1 MNREIIQKIDHIAVA
16 VRDIDEAIRVF
27 RDQLGLSMTKTYH
40 SEHTRAHIAFFRVGE
55 THVELIQPTSLS
67 SVMAKFLD
75 KRGEGIHHVCL
86 GVKNIDE
93 VLASLATKGMELI
106 DEKPRMT
113 QDGRKIAF
121 VNPRSTH
128 GVLIELTEIEEQG
141 TE

>member
-1 MNREIIQKIDHIAVA
+1 MNTGIIKKIDHIAVA
-16 VRDIDEAIRVF
+16 VRDIEESIGVF

-40 SEHTRAHIAFFRVGE
+40 SEYTRAHIAFFRVGE

-93 VLASLATKGMELI
+93 VLVSLATKGMELI

>member
-1 MNREIIQKIDHIAVA
+1 MNTGIIKKIDHIAVA
-16 VRDIDEAIRVF
+16 VRDIDDAIRVF

-40 SEHTRAHIAFFRVGE
+40 SEYTRAHIAFFRVGE

-93 VLASLATKGMELI
+93 VLASLAAKGMELI

-128 GVLIELTEIEEQG
+128 GVLIELAEIEEQG

>member
-1 MNREIIQKIDHIAVA
+1 MNTGIIKKIDHIAVA

-40 SEHTRAHIAFFRVGE
+40 SEYTRAHIAFFRVGE

-93 VLASLATKGMELI
+93 VLVSLATKGMELI